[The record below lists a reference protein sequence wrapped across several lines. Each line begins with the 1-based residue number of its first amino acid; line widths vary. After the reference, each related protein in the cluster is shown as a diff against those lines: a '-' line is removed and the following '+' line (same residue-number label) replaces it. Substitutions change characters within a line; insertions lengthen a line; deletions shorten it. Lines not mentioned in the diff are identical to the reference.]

1 MFLVVENTFQTRK
14 ENKMRVTK
22 FNQVKEHLENYG
34 TITSWQA
41 IQQYGATRLSD
52 IIFRLRKQGYDIET
66 KTELTKDRNG
76 NTCQYARYILNR
88 EGE

>member
-1 MFLVVENTFQTRK
+1 MKT
-14 ENKMRVTK
+14 TK

-52 IIFRLRKQGYDIET
+52 IIFKLRKQGYVIET
-66 KTELTKDRNG
+66 KTECTKDRNG
-76 NTCQYARYILNR
+76 NTCQFAKYILNR
-88 EGE
+88 EGK

>member
-1 MFLVVENTFQTRK
+1 M
-14 ENKMRVTK
+14 TK
-22 FNQVKEHLENYG
+22 KAQVLKHLQNYG

-66 KTELTKDRNG
+66 KNETFKDRNG
-76 NTCQYARYILNR
+76 NACTFAKYILNR
-88 EGE
+88 EGR

>member
-1 MFLVVENTFQTRK
+1 MK
-14 ENKMRVTK
+14 KMTK
-22 FNQVKEHLENYG
+22 TKQVLEHLQNYG

-52 IIFRLRKQGYDIET
+52 IVFKLRKRGYDIET

-76 NTCQYARYILNR
+76 NVCQYAKYILNR

>member
-1 MFLVVENTFQTRK
+1 
-14 ENKMRVTK
+14 MRTTK

-66 KTELTKDRNG
+66 KTECAKDRNG
-76 NTCQYARYILNR
+76 NTCQFAKYILNR
-88 EGE
+88 EGR

>member
-1 MFLVVENTFQTRK
+1 MEK
-14 ENKMRVTK
+14 KKRVTK
-22 FNQVKEHLENYG
+22 FQQVTEHLETYG

-66 KTELTKDRNG
+66 KDETTRDRNG
-76 NTCQYARYILNR
+76 NACTYAKYILHR
-88 EGE
+88 EENKNE

>member
-1 MFLVVENTFQTRK
+1 MK
-14 ENKMRVTK
+14 VTK

-41 IQQYGATRLSD
+41 IQQYGATRLAD

-66 KTELTKDRNG
+66 KTEITKDRN
-76 NTCQYARYILNR
+76 NNVCQYAKYILNR
-88 EGE
+88 EESVNE

>member
-1 MFLVVENTFQTRK
+1 
-14 ENKMRVTK
+14 MRTTK
-22 FNQVKEHLENYG
+22 TNQVKEHLENYG

-66 KTELTKDRNG
+66 KDETTKDRNG
-76 NTCQYARYILNR
+76 NKCQYAKYILHR
-88 EGE
+88 EESINE

>member
-1 MFLVVENTFQTRK
+1 MSRHRT
-14 ENKMRVTK
+14 TK
-22 FNQVKEHLENYG
+22 YQQVFEHLHKYG

-52 IIFRLRKQGYDIET
+52 IIFRMRKAGYDIET
-66 KTELTKDRNG
+66 KTEVTRDRNG
-76 NTCQYARYILNR
+76 NSCSYAKYILNR

>member
-1 MFLVVENTFQTRK
+1 
-14 ENKMRVTK
+14 MRVTK
-22 FNQVKEHLENYG
+22 FAQVKSHLENHG

-66 KTELTKDRNG
+66 KNELTKDRNG
-76 NTCQYARYILNR
+76 NTCNYAKYILHR
-88 EGE
+88 EENHNE

>member
-1 MFLVVENTFQTRK
+1 
-14 ENKMRVTK
+14 MRTTK

-66 KTELTKDRNG
+66 KDETTKDRNG
-76 NTCQYARYILNR
+76 NTCTFAKYILHR
-88 EGE
+88 EENIHE

>member
-1 MFLVVENTFQTRK
+1 MA
-14 ENKMRVTK
+14 RVTK
-22 FNQVKEHLENYG
+22 FNQVKEHLQNYG

-66 KTELTKDRNG
+66 KTEVTKDRNG
-76 NTCQYARYILNR
+76 NSCSFAKYILHR
-88 EGE
+88 EG

>member
-1 MFLVVENTFQTRK
+1 MK
-14 ENKMRVTK
+14 VTK

-41 IQQYGATRLSD
+41 IQQYGATRLAD

-66 KTELTKDRNG
+66 KTEITKDRN
-76 NTCQYARYILNR
+76 NNVCQYAKYILNR
-88 EGE
+88 EENHDE

>member
-1 MFLVVENTFQTRK
+1 MS
-14 ENKMRVTK
+14 RVTK
-22 FNQVKEHLENYG
+22 FQQVTEHLQNYG

-76 NTCQYARYILNR
+76 NTCSYAKYILHR
-88 EGE
+88 EEQ

>member
-1 MFLVVENTFQTRK
+1 
-14 ENKMRVTK
+14 MRTTK
-22 FNQVKEHLENYG
+22 FNQVKAHLENYG

-66 KTELTKDRNG
+66 KTECTKDRNG
-76 NTCQYARYILNR
+76 NTCQYAKYIFNR
-88 EGE
+88 EGK